1 MWKQFGYNRFNSNR
15 IQLSLPFNPLS
26 YDSKHN
32 TIDLSQAPMLLPRTG
47 GLP

>member
-15 IQLSLPFNPLS
+15 NQLNLLFNPLS
-26 YDSKHN
+26 YDRKHI
-32 TIDLSQAPMLLPRTG
+32 TIDLSQTPMLLPRTG